1 MMSEGQEMRLAF
13 LSGLILIAASGGPVL
28 AQGACT
34 VAGTPYASGASLCQ
48 PAVRDGRIEQMLFTC
63 EDGAWTNANAVC
75 PDEYA
80 YFCRIGAHAVPVGE
94 TLLLGAGPARLECQ
108 FPGVLELVQGSDP
121 GEVGMAPS
129 MLVRGVQL
137 FLAGEGAGI
146 DCAVDACD
154 GRADAK
160 TLTALASFVR
170 RNFANLSDEEKAAFG
185 ASDAAAVEAVLLA
198 RSPIDVIPVFA
209 RVFDVPPAQ

>member
-13 LSGLILIAASGGPVL
+13 LSGLILIAAAGGPVL

-63 EDGAWTNANAVC
+63 ENGAWTNANAVC
-75 PDEYA
+75 PDEYS

-108 FPGVLELVQGSDP
+108 FPGVLQLVQGSDP
-121 GEVGMAPS
+121 GAAGTAPS

-137 FLAGEGAGI
+137 FAPTAARLEQRALEIRLAADVVRDRLEERPEQRVLLL
-146 DCAVDACD
+146 AVDGYPHGLPPPTEPVERRRP
-154 GRADAK
+154 GR
-160 TLTALASFVR
+160 R
-170 RNFANLSDEEKAAFG
+170 PG
-185 ASDAAAVEAVLLA
+185 
-198 RSPIDVIPVFA
+198 
-209 RVFDVPPAQ
+209 